1 MAVLRARP
9 VCAAIPA
16 LGLGAS
22 ADQPRRCVSLFGQL
36 GEGFSPIH
44 AGLTLT
50 AMVLG
55 LIVGMVASFALVARL
70 GRHLLHVGIALVGAG
85 AVILALTVTGAHT
98 ASTLDLAPGLFLF
111 GAGAGMAMGQ
121 LFDFILAGV
130 GMDEVG
136 SASGVLQAV
145 QQLSSGIGVA
155 ALGTIFFSA
164 FAHHPPT
171 HALAITAWACLA
183 PVALAFALIFRLPMQ
198 AREPQI

>member
-98 ASTLDLAPGLFLF
+98 ASTLDLAPDCSYSVPAPGWRW
-111 GAGAGMAMGQ
+111 
-121 LFDFILAGV
+121 D
-130 GMDEVG
+130 
-136 SASGVLQAV
+136 SCST
-145 QQLSSGIGVA
+145 SSSPA
-155 ALGTIFFSA
+155 
-164 FAHHPPT
+164 
-171 HALAITAWACLA
+171 
-183 PVALAFALIFRLPMQ
+183 
-198 AREPQI
+198 